1 MSKEKESEIPQA
13 NENNSLRGNECYSE
27 SNIAEL
33 KKRNESFLKKHIF
46 EKKQILKWKKGLK
59 NRTLPMENQ
68 PVIVVDILNP
78 PLLSTEDESGSTY
91 FHEPLDIILGFIDE
105 KHDDFIVFHYD
116 SHRFEPYEKKTE

>member
-1 MSKEKESEIPQA
+1 MMSKEKELKVIQK
-13 NENNSLRGNECYSE
+13 NDIDSLPDDKCYSE
-27 SNIAEL
+27 NDVNEL
-33 KKRNESFLKKHIF
+33 KQRNESFLEKYNF

-78 PLLSTEDESGSTY
+78 PLLSTEKESGSTY

-116 SHRFEPYEKKTE
+116 SQRFEPYEKTE